1 MTALLPRA
9 RWRDIARGRARLL
22 GARLSETSERGLIS
36 PVEARIH
43 LGLDYEDLQE
53 EETRLLA
60 ESSRVGRLGM
70 LFRGVLAGL
79 LAGVKPDK
87 RAVSLFGIEP
97 AMLSVHEALDYVFE
111 QHQAPRLVYFAHP
124 HALNISLVDAE
135 QRACLNDA
143 DAVFA
148 DGIGVRLATRLL
160 GGCLPSNLNGTDMFP
175 LLCRRAAEVGR
186 PLVLIGAKT
195 EIVEECARR
204 SRETHPG
211 LQIPIVSHGYLEEAT
226 SEALVASIEKLKN
239 PLVLVGMGSPIQEKW
254 TRRYLSGVP
263 GVTALTVGG
272 LFDFYSGRIPRAP
285 TAWREL
291 GLEWL
296 YRLGQEP
303 KRMARRYLL
312 GNPLFLFMIAAQRI
326 GIRPRTIAALPGTAL
341 LLGVERQRKLRL
353 QSH

>member
-1 MTALLPRA
+1 
-9 RWRDIARGRARLL
+9 
-22 GARLSETSERGLIS
+22 
-36 PVEARIH
+36 
-43 LGLDYEDLQE
+43 
-53 EETRLLA
+53 
-60 ESSRVGRLGM
+60 M

-79 LAGVKPDK
+79 LAGVKSGNRP
-87 RAVSLFGIEP
+87 VSLFGIEP
-97 AMLSVHEALDYVFE
+97 AMLSVQEALDYIFE
-111 QHQAPRLVYFAHP
+111 EDQASRLVYFAHP

-135 QRACLNDA
+135 QRACLSDA

-148 DGIGVRLATRLL
+148 DGIGVRIASRLL
-160 GGCLPSNLNGTDMFP
+160 GGSLPSNLNGTDMFP

-186 PLVLIGAKT
+186 PVVLIGAKT

-204 SRETHPG
+204 TRQAHAG
-211 LQIPIVSHGYLEEAT
+211 LQIPVVSDGYLDEEK
-226 SEALVASIEKLKN
+226 SEALITSIVKLKN

-312 GNPLFLFMIAAQRI
+312 GNPFFLFMIAAQRI
-326 GIRPRTIAALPGTAL
+326 GISPRTIAALPGTAL
-341 LLGVERQRKLRL
+341 LLGVERQRLHRL
-353 QSH
+353 QNHRTLAAPNTVEKGKNTCQHLSPTR